1 MQTMLREAAI
11 SFPMFG
17 DFSIN
22 PSSSFTLFGHT
33 FYWYGAIIA
42 LGFILAILYCSRR
55 SREFVGVSSDDLFDF
70 ILWLI
75 PVAIIGARL
84 YYVLFRFS
92 DYASRPADIFK
103 IWEGG
108 LAIYGGII
116 AGALLALIWCRK
128 KGIPLGALGDIA
140 IYGLLIGQ
148 SIGRWGNFIN
158 REAFGRETDVFCR
171 MGLTVPG
178 NATIYVHPT
187 FLYESLWN
195 FAGFLFLHFYFK
207 KHERRFDGEVTL
219 LYVAWYGLGRAMIEG
234 LRTDSLYIPG
244 TAIRVSQL
252 LAALSAIVAVV
263 LLVLLLRRR
272 QRPELYV
279 RRVARARAAA
289 AAPVEPAGADGSDA
303 EPIDAVELDRSFDKD
318 TVKGGTYNEVSGSET
333 EIDG

>member
-1 MQTMLREAAI
+1 MQTMLREATI

-17 DFSIN
+17 NFSIN
-22 PSSSFTLFGHT
+22 PSPSFQLFGHM

-42 LGFILAILYCSRR
+42 LGLILAILYCSHR
-55 SREFVGVSSDDLFDF
+55 SREFGISSDDLFDF

-84 YYVLFRFS
+84 YYVLFSFS
-92 DYASRPADIFK
+92 HYAAHPADIFK

-116 AGALLALIWCRK
+116 AGVLLALIWSRK
-128 KGIPLGALGDIA
+128 KRIPLGALGDIA
-140 IYGLLIGQ
+140 VYGLLIGQ
-148 SIGRWGNFIN
+148 SVGRWGNFIN

-171 MGLTVPG
+171 MGLTAPG
-178 NATIYVHPT
+178 GSTIYVHPT

-207 KHERRFDGEVTL
+207 KHERKFDGEVTL

-244 TAIRVSQL
+244 TAVRVSQL

-263 LLVLLLRRR
+263 LLVLFLLRGY
-272 QRPELYV
+272 RPELYAH
-279 RRVARARAAA
+279 RVARAEAAA
-289 AAPVEPAGADGSDA
+289 AAPADPAGADGSNA
-303 EPIDAVELDRSFDKD
+303 EPIDAVEPDHDFDHD
-318 TVKGGTYNEVSGSET
+318 T
-333 EIDG
+333 

>member
-1 MQTMLREAAI
+1 MQTMLREASI

-17 DFSIN
+17 NGSIN

-42 LGFILAILYCSRR
+42 LGFILGILYCSRR
-55 SREFVGVSSDDLFDF
+55 SKAFVGISSDDLFDF
-70 ILWLI
+70 VLWLI

-84 YYVLFRFS
+84 YYVLFSFS
-92 DYASRPADIFK
+92 HYASHPADIFK

-116 AGALLALIWCRK
+116 AGVLLALVWSRK
-128 KGIPLGALGDIA
+128 KRIPLGALGDIA
-140 IYGLLIGQ
+140 MYGLLIGQ

-158 REAFGRETDVFCR
+158 REAFGRETTVFCR

-178 NATIYVHPT
+178 GSTIYVHPT

-207 KHERRFDGEVTL
+207 KHERKFDGEITL
-219 LYVAWYGLGRAMIEG
+219 LYVAWYGIGRAWIEG

-244 TAIRVSQL
+244 TTLRVSQL
-252 LAALSAIVAVV
+252 LAALSAIVAIV
-263 LLVLLLRRR
+263 LLVLLLRRPH
-272 QRPELYV
+272 QPELYV
-279 RRVARARAAA
+279 RRVALAEAAA
-289 AAPVEPAGADGSDA
+289 AASAEAATAHADTDSFADAPDA
-303 EPIDAVELDRSFDKD
+303 EPVDAVELDSDAD
-318 TVKGGTYNEVSGSET
+318 NDS
-333 EIDG
+333 